1 MSLYLVQHGKSLPK
15 DIDPQQ
21 RLSEQGISDIE
32 RIASVA
38 QGYSVRVGSLKH
50 SSKTRARE
58 TASIMAEH
66 LMPGRSP
73 EEASGLNPNDDVIS
87 FAQTL
92 SPDENLMIVGHLPFL
107 SRLLSFLITGSTD
120 IEVFKFQ
127 NGGIVCMDK
136 NPEQGNWII
145 KWSLM
150 PDIR

>member
-73 EEASGLNPNDDVIS
+73 EESSGLNPNDDVIS